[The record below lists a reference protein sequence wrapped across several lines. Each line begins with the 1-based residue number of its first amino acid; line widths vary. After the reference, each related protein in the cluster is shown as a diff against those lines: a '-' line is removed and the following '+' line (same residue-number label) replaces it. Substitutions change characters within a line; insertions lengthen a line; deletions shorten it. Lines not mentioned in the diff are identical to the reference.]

1 MTEINHEIICMQIA
15 TILNRYRFET
25 RGYSIQE
32 LLDRWLPTY
41 SLDWIRM
48 AVLEALYQG
57 RYKVISVEEILK
69 IWQRRG
75 QPTYHFTHEF
85 ERLVCK
91 NLPGG
96 VWEKREAAD
105 RNRLAIELRRQE
117 EETPPTQGSELDQ
130 EPLLSLEGKVFD
142 DPRKSLSDVGE
153 LFSRLTVEP
162 AKVMEKSNGNGYLP
176 QNPLADP
183 GEKSNGNGGMRHSIH
198 EFTPLLDGSELYS
211 KLKAVARGN
220 FGDRLT

>member
-25 RGYSIQE
+25 RGYSVQE

-96 VWEKREAAD
+96 MWEKRETID
-105 RNRLAIELRRQE
+105 RNRPTIEPRRQE
-117 EETPPTQGSELDQ
+117 EETPPTEESEPAK

-153 LFSRLTVEP
+153 LFSRLTLEP
-162 AKVMEKSNGNGYLP
+162 AKILEKSNGNGYPPEAKVL
-176 QNPLADP
+176 
-183 GEKSNGNGGMRHSIH
+183 EKSNGNGGMRHSIH
-198 EFTPLLDGSELYS
+198 EFTPQLDGSELYS